1 MNLPPRSSVRDLDV
15 VVAGVSVVDLIGRPI
30 HLKRPPAPGGMQPID
45 SVTLTTGGNVPNVGI
60 DLAKLGYRVGAVSR
74 VGNDTFGG
82 FLRSRLEM
90 HGIMTGGLV
99 LDGVRQTSAT
109 IVSVDGTGERSF
121 FHARGCMENFRAE
134 DVLDH
139 LDIVRRGR
147 VFAFGYYGLL
157 PECDAHLG
165 RMFRAVRQKTGIP
178 VLLDTAGVP
187 PKDPATLR
195 SFLPAVDYF
204 IPSYGEG
211 EAMTGETDPA
221 AMMEAFVKAGAQ
233 GVVGVKLGKD
243 GCMIRWNGKVRRIP
257 PRKARKIVDTTG
269 AGDAFIAGFLA
280 GILEGRNPFDAAK
293 LGNAV
298 ASSSLGAVGASTA
311 IQPLASYRIR

>member
-15 VVAGVSVVDLIGRPI
+15 VVAGVSVVDLIGRPM
-30 HLKRPPAPGGMQPID
+30 HLTPPPPRGGMQPIE
-45 SVTLTTGGNVPNVGI
+45 SITLTTGGNVPNVGI
-60 DLAKLGYRVGAVSR
+60 DLAKLGFRVGAISR

-90 HGIMTGGLV
+90 HGIVTGGLV
-99 LDGVRQTSAT
+99 LDGDRQTSAT

-134 DVLDH
+134 DVIDH

-147 VFAFGYYGLL
+147 IFAFGYYGLL

-187 PKDPATLR
+187 LNDPAALR
-195 SFLPAVDYF
+195 AFLPAVDYF
-204 IPSYGEG
+204 IPSYSEA

-221 AMMEAFVKAGAQ
+221 AMMEAFVGFGAQ

-243 GCMIRWNGKVRRIP
+243 GCVIRWNGKVRRIP

-269 AGDAFIAGFLA
+269 AGDAFISGFLA
-280 GILEGRNPFDAAK
+280 GLLKGRSPFDAAK

-298 ASSSLGAVGASTA
+298 AASSLGAVGASTA
-311 IQPLASYRIR
+311 VQHLDSYTIR